1 MTETKLDNAMAY
13 LHEVQTDAD
22 VTELHQ
28 FSKIIHKNLKFN
40 SRMDNQSSFSNIVLV
55 VAISGILQGL
65 LFGAISYYILS
76 KKINN
81 VDTDVKGIKK
91 ILPGADVE

>member
-1 MTETKLDNAMAY
+1 
-13 LHEVQTDAD
+13 
-22 VTELHQ
+22 
-28 FSKIIHKNLKFN
+28 
-40 SRMDNQSSFSNIVLV
+40 MDNQSSFSNIVLV

-65 LFGAISYYILS
+65 LFGGISSYILS

-81 VDTDVKGIKK
+81 VDTDVKRIKK